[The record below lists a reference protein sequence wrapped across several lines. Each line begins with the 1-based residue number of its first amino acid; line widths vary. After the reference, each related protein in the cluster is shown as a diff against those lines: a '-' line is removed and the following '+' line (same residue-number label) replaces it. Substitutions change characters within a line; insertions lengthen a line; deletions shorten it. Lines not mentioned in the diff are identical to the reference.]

1 LLCRWEPFALSEV
14 PPAREDRALVLS
26 LLDRRGVDAREPQQ
40 QPREQEQRDC
50 ERQLGRASETPCVRI
65 AADRRSISVT
75 DDPVGVDP
83 E

>member
-1 LLCRWEPFALSEV
+1 LRRREPVAVAEV
-14 PPAREDRALVLS
+14 PPAREDRALVLP
-26 LLDRRGVDAREPQQ
+26 LLDGRVVDARKPQQ
-40 QPREQEQRDC
+40 QSREQEQRDR

-65 AADRRSISVT
+65 AADRRSISVA